1 MYDPV
6 NDEPRECASIKRNIR
21 QLSER
26 RASLSAEM
34 LNAQRLVEQRRRE
47 AEAARRDFDLAKQRA
62 KPDKQR
68 DRRPVGRPSKWDV
81 AARGAEVIEQFAETF
96 LRDWTQRARE
106 ADQSLRQAESAL
118 TEIERRLGETQRLL
132 DQSERAFGR
141 FGCRGTIT
149 SHRYWG

>member
-6 NDEPRECASIKRNIR
+6 NDEPRECANIKRNIR

-34 LNAQRLVEQRRRE
+34 LRAQRLVEQRRRE

-62 KPDKQR
+62 KPGKQR
-68 DRRPVGRPSKWDV
+68 DRRPVGRPSKWEM
-81 AARGAEVIEQFAETF
+81 AAQGAEVIEQFAETF
-96 LRDWTQRARE
+96 LRDWTRRARE
-106 ADQSLRQAESAL
+106 ADASLRDAERDLA
-118 TEIERRLGETQRLL
+118 EIERRLGDTQRLL
-132 DQSERAFGR
+132 DQSEQAFER
-141 FGCRGTIT
+141 FECRGTIT